1 MQKPESWTY
10 RNDRMKRQKRLPI
23 AGKNIE
29 NFFSSAEN
37 IFLVAKVR
45 TFIEKEKSIWSK
57 FKKFYYEDYI
67 VELQALTNRKEKYD
81 RSKTCFIAIKSSTF
95 VPKMLPVSN

>member
-1 MQKPESWTY
+1 MQKQESLTY
-10 RNDRMKRQKRLPI
+10 RNDRTKRQKRLPI

-57 FKKFYYEDYI
+57 FQKFHYENYI
-67 VELQALTNRKEKYD
+67 IEQQALTNRKEKYD
-81 RSKTCFIAIKSSTF
+81 RSKTCFIAIKKQHLRPEDAARF
-95 VPKMLPVSN
+95 

>member
-1 MQKPESWTY
+1 
-10 RNDRMKRQKRLPI
+10 MKRQKRLPI

-57 FKKFYYEDYI
+57 FLKFHYEDYI
-67 VELQALTNRKEKYD
+67 VEQQALTNRKENMTGLKH
-81 RSKTCFIAIKSSTF
+81 A
-95 VPKMLPVSN
+95 LQQ

>member
-1 MQKPESWTY
+1 MQKPESLTY

-57 FKKFYYEDYI
+57 FQKNHYKDYI
-67 VELQALTNRKEKYD
+67 VEQQALTNRKEKYD
-81 RSKTCFIAIKSSTF
+81 TSKTCFTAIKKQHLRPEDAARF
-95 VPKMLPVSN
+95 

>member
-1 MQKPESWTY
+1 
-10 RNDRMKRQKRLPI
+10 MKRQKRLPI

-57 FKKFYYEDYI
+57 FQKFHSISISLTKRYI
-67 VELQALTNRKEKYD
+67 ICQTIKNSLHIKIFNLALLT
-81 RSKTCFIAIKSSTF
+81 SS
-95 VPKMLPVSN
+95 S

>member
-1 MQKPESWTY
+1 MQKPESLTY

-57 FKKFYYEDYI
+57 FYYEDYI
-67 VELQALTNRKEKYD
+67 VEQQALTNRKEKYD
-81 RSKTCFIAIKSSTF
+81 RSKTCFTAIKKQHLRPEDAARF
-95 VPKMLPVSN
+95 

>member
-1 MQKPESWTY
+1 MQKQESLTY

-29 NFFSSAEN
+29 NFFSSVEN
-37 IFLVAKVR
+37 IFLVAKVQ

-57 FKKFYYEDYI
+57 IQKSYYMNYI
-67 VELQALTNRKEKYD
+67 AEQQTLTNRKEKYG
-81 RSKTCFIAIKSSTF
+81 RSKTCFIAIKKQHLPGSTY
-95 VPKMLPVSN
+95 P

>member
-1 MQKPESWTY
+1 
-10 RNDRMKRQKRLPI
+10 MKRQKRLPI

-57 FKKFYYEDYI
+57 FQKFHYEDYI
-67 VELQALTNRKEKYD
+67 VEQQALTNKK
-81 RSKTCFIAIKSSTF
+81 KNMAGLKHA
-95 VPKMLPVSN
+95 LQQ

>member
-1 MQKPESWTY
+1 MQKQESLTY

-37 IFLVAKVR
+37 IFLVAKVQ

-57 FKKFYYEDYI
+57 IQKSYYMNYI
-67 VELQALTNRKEKYD
+67 AEQQTLTNRKEKYG
-81 RSKTCFIAIKSSTF
+81 RSKTCFTAIKKQHLPESTY
-95 VPKMLPVSN
+95 P

>member
-1 MQKPESWTY
+1 MQKPESLTY

-37 IFLVAKVR
+37 IFLVAKIR

-57 FKKFYYEDYI
+57 FHYKDYI
-67 VELQALTNRKEKYD
+67 VEQQVLTNRKEKYD
-81 RSKTCFIAIKSSTF
+81 RSKTCFIAIKKQHLRHEDAARF
-95 VPKMLPVSN
+95 

>member
-1 MQKPESWTY
+1 
-10 RNDRMKRQKRLPI
+10 MKRQKRLPI

-57 FKKFYYEDYI
+57 FQKNHYKDYI
-67 VELQALTNRKEKYD
+67 VEQQALTNRKEKYD
-81 RSKTCFIAIKSSTF
+81 RSKTYFIAIKKQHLRPEDAARF
-95 VPKMLPVSN
+95 

>member
-1 MQKPESWTY
+1 MQKQESLTY

-57 FKKFYYEDYI
+57 FHYEDYI
-67 VELQALTNRKEKYD
+67 VEQQALTNRKEKYD
-81 RSKTCFIAIKSSTF
+81 RSKTCFTAIKKQHLRPEDAARF
-95 VPKMLPVSN
+95 

>member
-1 MQKPESWTY
+1 MQKPESLTY

-37 IFLVAKVR
+37 IFLVAKLR

-57 FKKFYYEDYI
+57 FLKFHYEDYI
-67 VELQALTNRKEKYD
+67 VDNKHLQIEKKNMTGLKHAL
-81 RSKTCFIAIKSSTF
+81 
-95 VPKMLPVSN
+95 